1 MFNEWRGLDCA
12 LFCWKARRKGLEH
25 ERSVGTNTRRV
36 MVAFQVNIYAN
47 IIGSTLIGIFICKGV
62 DTFGKSMYFKTISL
76 GSVPIHVL
84 ADQYTTF
91 LTLFN
96 SSSLNFSL
104 LRSAECSLVYLKE
117 N

>member
-1 MFNEWRGLDCA
+1 
-12 LFCWKARRKGLEH
+12 
-25 ERSVGTNTRRV
+25 
-36 MVAFQVNIYAN
+36 MVAFQVDIYAN

-96 SSSLNFSL
+96 SSWLNLSL
-104 LRSAECSLVYLKE
+104 LRSAESSLVYLKE